1 MQNGGEASDLAIL
14 KALLT
19 ERFDKLDA
27 VTESFGARFLAVEKA
42 LEAAH
47 KELHALRLSVSGT
60 REAKDATQDPPAVD
74 GERSAN
80 ARVPFA
86 NLTHGVQESKPFS
99 SILLAGLNNANPGGP
114 QEVSGEGND
123 AKEGL
128 MRAQSGEEAQR
139 GDKVLREY
147 IGPNTPSPIT
157 RPVMVSQKEE
167 GGPSQQ
173 EVQFEMVMQTGEPQ
187 RNAIPNVPLRSPQ
200 SPFVEMQDLWRLA
213 QQADSKQKKS
223 WADQRS
229 PGPSP
234 GPVFLHPYKQN
245 SRQQGMD
252 ALSRP
257 GSMEGAFSFRTASI
271 EVGVGGAFPEEDKL
285 SDIAETPLP
294 PTRPVEATPEP
305 PPAMWAHS
313 AAVAQQVLLAQQ
325 QQQQQP
331 FRFQHTCKHW
341 KMGQCR
347 LGTACK
353 FQHPPREELER
364 RKERQQQKKRLKGG
378 PEKAEK
384 VGNAAGLLKAA

>member
-1 MQNGGEASDLAIL
+1 MQNGGEAGDLASL
-14 KALLT
+14 RALLN
-19 ERFDKLDA
+19 ERFDKLEA
-27 VTESFGARFLAVEKA
+27 VTESFGARFLSVEKA

-47 KELHALRLSVSGT
+47 KELHALRLTVSGARDT
-60 REAKDATQDPPAVD
+60 RDGPQDTPMAD
-74 GERSAN
+74 G

-86 NLTHGVQESKPFS
+86 NLNHQVQESKPFS
-99 SILLAGLNNANPGGP
+99 SILLAGINNK
-114 QEVSGEGND
+114 EVAGEVNE
-123 AKEGL
+123 AKDGL
-128 MRAQSGEEAQR
+128 KRTQSGEEAKR
-139 GDKVLREY
+139 GEKALREY
-147 IGPNTPSPIT
+147 MGPNTPSPIT
-157 RPVMVSQKEE
+157 RPVMVSQPRDP
-167 GGPSQQ
+167 GDALSQA
-173 EVQFEMVMQTGEPQ
+173 EVQFEMVMQTGERQ
-187 RNAIPNVPLRSPQ
+187 HSAIPNVPLRSPQ

-213 QQADSKQKKS
+213 QQNDSKQKKS

-234 GPVFLHPYKQN
+234 GPVFLHPYKQS
-245 SRQQGMD
+245 SRQQSMGD
-252 ALSRP
+252 LSRP

-271 EVGVGGAFPEEDKL
+271 EVGVPGGAFQEEDKL
-285 SDIAETPLP
+285 SDIAETPIP

-313 AAVAQQVLLAQQ
+313 AAGAAIAQQVMLAQQ
-325 QQQQQP
+325 AQQAQP

-347 LGTACK
+347 LGTSCK

-384 VGNAAGLLKAA
+384 VGDAARMLKAGGS